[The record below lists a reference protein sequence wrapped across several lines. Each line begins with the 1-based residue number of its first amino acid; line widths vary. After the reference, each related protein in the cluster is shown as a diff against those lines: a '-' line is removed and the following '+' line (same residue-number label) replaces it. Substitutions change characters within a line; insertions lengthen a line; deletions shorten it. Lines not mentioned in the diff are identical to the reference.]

1 MIKTVIKDKT
11 SFELGLLKEEQLIEV
26 SMDGGALLL
35 SLFDNNKQQ
44 SVTTFEPKMPDFC
57 FNIPYESDW
66 KLNVEFNGK
75 PFTATEFE
83 LEIV

>member
-11 SFELGLLKEEQLIEV
+11 SFELGLLKEEQLIEI
-26 SMDGGALLL
+26 SMNGGALLL

-44 SVTTFEPKMPDFC
+44 SVTTFEPKMPDFY

-75 PFTATEFE
+75 PFTITEFE